1 VLLNGKICC
10 LATTALFLISLTGC
24 ASYHPL
30 PLPEQP
36 DLAAGITPD
45 LVKGSPYP
53 INLAD
58 GIDMTE
64 AAIIA
69 VLHNPELK
77 AQRIKKKVAQAQV
90 FAAGLLP
97 DPQFSVSLDH
107 PTDSAAGLSNAY
119 AAGLAL
125 DVRSLL
131 TRSTAKAA
139 AEDMAQSAGMD
150 ILWQEWQVIQQARSL
165 YAQKYFSTEK
175 LNLLNQIAGLY
186 AHQEDRSK
194 KALASGDTTLEQVG
208 NDMTALMDAQSQTRQ
223 EERSLLQTNHDL
235 DSLLGLS
242 PSVAIMPE
250 KLSDPPMPDD
260 DTVHKALETI
270 TKRRPD
276 LVALQ
281 AVYQSQEE
289 TLYKAVLEQFPSI
302 SIGFNRA
309 RDTSDVHTTGL
320 SVTIDLPIFNR
331 NRGEIAVQSA
341 TRDQLRQEYQAR
353 LDQTHAEAQ
362 ALWQQTKLLV
372 TQIND
377 LHIQIPQL
385 ETMADK
391 ARKSYDKGDFSA
403 LSYIAVQNGLL
414 AKKLEFLGLQQSL
427 WTNRIAMD
435 TLLAW
440 PVLPQ
445 PSGKGQDL

>member
-1 VLLNGKICC
+1 VPFDRDICRFII
-10 LATTALFLISLTGC
+10 TTLFVASLTGC
-24 ASYHPL
+24 ASYQPL
-30 PLPEQP
+30 PLPDKP
-36 DLAAGITPD
+36 DLVAGITPD

-53 INLAD
+53 VDLGQ
-58 GIDMTE
+58 GIDMTD

-69 VLHNPELK
+69 VLHNPDLK
-77 AQRIKKKVAQAQV
+77 AERLKKKVAQAQA

-97 DPQFSVSLDH
+97 DPQLSASLDH
-107 PTDSAAGLSNAY
+107 PTDSAAGLFDAY
-119 AAGLAL
+119 AAGLSL
-125 DVRSLL
+125 DLRALL
-131 TRSTAKAA
+131 TRNTAKAA
-139 AEDMAQSAGMD
+139 AKDMAQSTRMD
-150 ILWQEWQVIQQARSL
+150 ILWQEWQVIQKARSL

-175 LNLLNQIAGLY
+175 LKVLNEITGLY
-186 AHQEDRSK
+186 ASQEDRSK

-223 EERSLLQTNHDL
+223 EERNLLQTNHDL

-242 PSVAIMPE
+242 PAVAIIPE

-281 AVYQSQEE
+281 AAYQSQEE

-331 NRGEIAVQSA
+331 NRGEIAVQNA
-341 TRDQLRQEYQAR
+341 TREQLRQEYQAR

-377 LHIQIPQL
+377 LRIQIPQL
-385 ETMADK
+385 EMMADK
-391 ARKSYDKGDFSA
+391 ARRSYDKGNFSA

-414 AKKLEFLGLQQSL
+414 AKKLEFLDLQQSL

-445 PSGKGQDL
+445 PLGKGQDL